1 MALADGLIRLNPGLL
16 TVIPPCKEP
25 KPKPIMTPEEIKRAE
40 QSMDIRER
48 LVFRLDT
55 TEGLRPSEW
64 SGLQVGDAEAD
75 RIHIRRRNDVFPI
88 IDPKT
93 RKPKSDRPLTPPPPV
108 LLKSCGHL

>member
-64 SGLQVGDAEAD
+64 SGLQIGDAEAD
-75 RIHIRRRNDVFPI
+75 RIHIRRRNYRFPLHY
-88 IDPKT
+88 PNT
-93 RKPKSDRPLTPPPPV
+93 PKSKREMPCTPKPAD
-108 LLKSCGHL
+108 